1 MKKEIIIMPRAA
13 EDLQRQSRYIADQ
26 NPEAGHRFLLEANK
40 VIQQLCEM
48 PFIGKTYEPSQVR
61 VKNLRTIPVPDFH
74 QHLIFYLPGEK
85 QMTIIRVL
93 HSKRDIEN
101 IL

>member
-1 MKKEIIIMPRAA
+1 MKKE
-13 EDLQRQSRYIADQ
+13 
-26 NPEAGHRFLLEANK
+26 G
-40 VIQQLCEM
+40 
-48 PFIGKTYEPSQVR
+48 
-61 VKNLRTIPVPDFH
+61 LRTIAVPDFN

-85 QMTIIRVL
+85 KMTIIRVL